1 MELIG
6 QPKKY
11 GKFKEQSI
19 CIFTYDEWKLTIH
32 PNLLRQKPDYH
43 IYQIL
48 FEGYGFCI
56 TLGDNCGVPKSYTLG
71 LTYQARLFSPS
82 PQYDNWRYFG
92 NNKFLTDYQ
101 MKGFQKL
108 RNILKLFK
116 SPQAFIDIVRN
127 DLKYKTC
134 VPYPNDTV
142 CHFGI
147 SIGSRSNL
155 NPCEHPKDAYSV
167 FTKKWL
173 LYKYNLI
180 EPLKDLN
187 LFYKKLQTKIH
198 ELDRKWQSASYS
210 GTNKNDLS
218 VYDRIMKEKN
228 EKIQNKIKETKE
240 INLKICRKY
249 FTALRNYICNHKIP
263 KKIKNETNSI
273 SSKYN
278 EITNITNSLDCLI
291 IHLNNLN

>member
-1 MELIG
+1 MESIG
-6 QPKKY
+6 HPKLY

-32 PNLLRQKPDYH
+32 PDLLIQKPDNH
-43 IYQIL
+43 IFQIL

-56 TLGDNCGVPKSYTLG
+56 TLGDNCGADRRGHPGPSYQCL
-71 LTYQARLFSPS
+71 LFNRST
-82 PQYDNWRYFG
+82 QYDNWRCVG
-92 NNKFLTDYQ
+92 KNKFLTDYQ

-116 SPQAFIDIVRN
+116 LPQAFIDIVRN
-127 DLKYKTC
+127 DLKYKMC
-134 VPYPNDTV
+134 VPHTHSSPSY
-142 CHFGI
+142 GI

-173 LYKYNLI
+173 LYKYNLF

-187 LFYKKLQTKIH
+187 LFYKKLQPKISKINTKW
-198 ELDRKWQSASYS
+198 KGASRS
-210 GTNKNDLS
+210 GRNKNNLYI
-218 VYDRIMKEKN
+218 YDMIMKDKN
-228 EKIQNKIKETKE
+228 EKIQNKIKEIKE

-278 EITNITNSLDCLI
+278 EITNSLDCLI

>member
-92 NNKFLTDYQ
+92 
-101 MKGFQKL
+101 
-108 RNILKLFK
+108 
-116 SPQAFIDIVRN
+116 
-127 DLKYKTC
+127 
-134 VPYPNDTV
+134 
-142 CHFGI
+142 
-147 SIGSRSNL
+147 
-155 NPCEHPKDAYSV
+155 
-167 FTKKWL
+167 
-173 LYKYNLI
+173 
-180 EPLKDLN
+180 
-187 LFYKKLQTKIH
+187 
-198 ELDRKWQSASYS
+198 
-210 GTNKNDLS
+210 
-218 VYDRIMKEKN
+218 
-228 EKIQNKIKETKE
+228 
-240 INLKICRKY
+240 
-249 FTALRNYICNHKIP
+249 
-263 KKIKNETNSI
+263 
-273 SSKYN
+273 
-278 EITNITNSLDCLI
+278 
-291 IHLNNLN
+291 